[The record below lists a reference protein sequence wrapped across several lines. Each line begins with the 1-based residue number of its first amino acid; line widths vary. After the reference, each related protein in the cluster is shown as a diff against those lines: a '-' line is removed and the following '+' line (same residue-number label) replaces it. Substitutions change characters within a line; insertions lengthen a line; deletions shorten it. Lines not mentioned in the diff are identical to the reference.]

1 MTEPAA
7 LAPSLPYPI
16 RPVGPDEFDSYQLV
30 DQHGFNDGPMTESV
44 RRAVLS
50 RFEFDRSLAAFDG
63 GTPVGIAAAY
73 SFRLSVPGSE
83 LLPAAGVTW
92 VSVLPTYRRRG
103 VLSSIMRRQLEDVRG
118 RGEPLAVLW
127 ASEAAIYSRFGY
139 GRASWVLSLTLRRGE
154 AALAATVVAD
164 RSLVL
169 RLADPPAAL
178 AELAKVYD
186 TVLAGRPGLFVRN
199 ESWWQ
204 RTIYDPPEDR
214 NGASPLRCVL
224 AEDDSGPRGYAL
236 YSALRLPGAEPYLP
250 SDALTV
256 RELMAV
262 DPEASAALWTDLLS
276 RDLTSEFRAR
286 LRPVDDPLLY
296 QLADPRRARPQ
307 PADGLWVRIIDVP
320 GALTGRR
327 YSSPVD
333 AVIEVRDDLLP
344 ANAGRWRLT
353 TASGTGDAGAASS
366 GAASSGAASSG
377 ATGAVAA
384 GDAGRGLAATCVR
397 VSSAADVELDVTQ
410 LGAAYLGGTRLGT
423 LAEAGLVTELR
434 PGAVRQLSA
443 AMSWDPAPWCPTIF

>member
-1 MTEPAA
+1 MTMSAA
-7 LAPSLPYPI
+7 GSAAGAPYPI
-16 RPVGPDEFDSYQLV
+16 RPIGPDEFDSYQLV
-30 DQHGFNDGPMTESV
+30 DQHGFNDGPMSDGV

-92 VSVLPTYRRRG
+92 VSVLPNYRRRG

-154 AALAATVVAD
+154 GALAASVVAD
-164 RSLVL
+164 RGLVL
-169 RLADPPAAL
+169 RLADPSAAL

-186 TVLAGRPGLFVRN
+186 TVLAGRPGLFLRN

-214 NGASPLRCVL
+214 HGASPLRCVL

-236 YSALRLPGAEPYLP
+236 YSALRLPGAEPFLP

-262 DPEASAALWTDLLS
+262 DPAASAALWTDLLS

-286 LRPVDDPLLY
+286 LRPVDDPLLF
-296 QLADPRRARPQ
+296 QLADGRRARAQ
-307 PADGLWVRIIDVP
+307 PADGLWVRIIDLP
-320 GALTGRR
+320 GALAGRR
-327 YSSPVD
+327 YSCPVD
-333 AVIEVRDDLLP
+333 AVIEVRDDILP
-344 ANAGRWRLT
+344 ANAGRWRL
-353 TASGTGDAGAASS
+353 
-366 GAASSGAASSG
+366 
-377 ATGAVAA
+377 ATSPGA
-384 GDAGRGLAATCVR
+384 GDAGHGLAASCVR
-397 VSSAADVELDVTQ
+397 VTSAADLELDVTQ